1 MQINYGLTGSQR
13 KELVTAI
20 GNFLGVKPKYA
31 GMPTCAYQIGEYTV
45 TKEGDLV
52 WDENT
57 TDASSV
63 VEELQS
69 KGYEEANVNQLV
81 ISVPKDSL
89 DADGI
94 QRLQNLVDSKGSL
107 MTHAFGKEE
116 LKIEVDEEK
125 ISFPWFDL
133 KDDEHVRAYGQFV
146 QAIVKMAKEQ
156 KRILN
161 REKEVENEK
170 YAFRCFLLRLGFI
183 GDEYKKTRK
192 ILLENLHGS
201 ASFKNKKEAGNDTSE

>member
-57 TDASSV
+57 TDATEL

-81 ISVPKDSL
+81 ISIPKDML
-89 DADGI
+89 DEEGI

-107 MTHAFGKEE
+107 MKHAFGKEE

-133 KDDEHVRAYGQFV
+133 KDDEHVKAYSQFII
-146 QAIVKMAKEQ
+146 AITKMAKEQ

-192 ILLENLHGS
+192 ILLENLSGS
-201 ASFKNKKEAGNDTSE
+201 AAFKSKREEA

>member
-45 TKEGDLV
+45 TKEGELV

-57 TDASSV
+57 TDATALI
-63 VEELQS
+63 EELQS

-94 QRLQNLVDSKGSL
+94 QRLQNLVDSKGSI
-107 MTHAFGKEE
+107 MKHAFGKDE

-133 KDDEHVRAYGQFV
+133 KDDEHVRAYSQFV

-192 ILLENLHGS
+192 ILLENLHGA
-201 ASFKNKKEAGNDTSE
+201 ASLKNKKEAGNDTSE

>member
-31 GMPTCAYQIGEYTV
+31 GIPTCAYQIGAFTV

-57 TDASSV
+57 TDATEL

-107 MTHAFGKEE
+107 MKHAFGKEE

-192 ILLENLHGS
+192 ILLENLSGS
-201 ASFKNKKEAGNDTSE
+201 AAFKSKREEA

>member
-20 GNFLGVKPKYA
+20 GNYLGVKPKYA

-57 TDASSV
+57 TDATEL

-81 ISVPKDSL
+81 ISIPKDML
-89 DADGI
+89 DEEGI
-94 QRLQNLVDSKGSL
+94 KKLQNLVDSKGSI
-107 MTHAFGKEE
+107 MKHAFLQDE

-125 ISFPWFDL
+125 ISFLWFDL
-133 KDDEHVRAYGQFV
+133 KDDEHVRAYSQFV

-161 REKEVENEK
+161 REKDVENEK

-192 ILLENLHGS
+192 ILLENLSGS
-201 ASFKNKKEAGNDTSE
+201 AAFKTKKEAGNDNSE